1 MNTFNIKTP
10 SQAKL
15 RKVAAGW
22 LPKDNIICELAPFTF
37 TITEKKKD
45 QKDQNDEN
53 KSEKKEKKEKE
64 KKVTVIKSAPWC
76 YIKDL
81 PTFIINY
88 LDQLD
93 E

>member
-1 MNTFNIKTP
+1 MDTFNIKTP

-22 LPKDNIICELAPFTF
+22 LPKDNITCELAPFTF

-45 QKDQNDEN
+45 QNEES